1 VSIHPATIRRSRL
14 ASSLRFPAVYW
25 FCACLVL
32 VLISA
37 GSARPHSVRVDLLP
51 KLRAGQILTYDV
63 SYSSDKQV
71 NADSPA
77 VPENSP
83 DDAKVEVHALLR
95 IEILDLQTRG
105 ERFVVRARA
114 RFDAPGLDAN
124 SNTPAS
130 SMPASP
136 QRDEGAKSKAVEF
149 TILPDGRI
157 EQLEGL
163 DSLYPDQQQAW
174 QEWASRFALPRV
186 FPGNGVKLTEK
197 VKSQE
202 AEASPSPIAGLR
214 WLRESVYV
222 RNEPCSMITMTSQGE
237 LTPSDT
243 APDTCAVIL
252 TTATLRQQSSRT
264 NATPNAFKIRELRT
278 TGTARGT
285 NRIITYVSLKTGLV
299 VRATEEAN
307 QNMDVT
313 IAKADAPNRVH
324 YNVVAKSHSEV
335 LLVSESR

>member
-1 VSIHPATIRRSRL
+1 MSIHPATFNRSRL
-14 ASSLRFPAVYW
+14 ASALRIPAVYW
-25 FCACLVL
+25 FCACVVL

-51 KLRAGQILTYDV
+51 KLRAGQILFYDV

-71 NADSPA
+71 KADSPA
-77 VPENSP
+77 IPENSP
-83 DDAKVEVHALLR
+83 DDTKLQVHALLR
-95 IEILDLQTRG
+95 IEILDIQTR
-105 ERFVVRARA
+105 RDRSTMHARA
-114 RFDAPGLDAN
+114 RFDALGLDAN

-130 SMPASP
+130 SPPAS
-136 QRDEGAKSKAVEF
+136 QKLSEGATDKAVEF

-157 EQLEGL
+157 DQVKGL
-163 DSLYPDQQQAW
+163 DSLSPDQQQAW

-186 FPGNGVKLTEK
+186 FPGDGVKLAKK

-202 AEASPSPIAGLR
+202 DETSPSPIAGLR
-214 WLRESVYV
+214 WLRESAYV
-222 RNEPCSMITMTSQGE
+222 RNEPCSMMIMTAQGE
-237 LTPSDT
+237 PTPSDA

-252 TTATLRQQSSRT
+252 TTATLKQQSSRK
-264 NATPNAFKIRELRT
+264 NATPNAFKIRELHT

-299 VRATEEAN
+299 VRATEEAH

-313 IAKADAPNRVH
+313 IAKADGPNRVH

-335 LLVSESR
+335 LLVSEAH